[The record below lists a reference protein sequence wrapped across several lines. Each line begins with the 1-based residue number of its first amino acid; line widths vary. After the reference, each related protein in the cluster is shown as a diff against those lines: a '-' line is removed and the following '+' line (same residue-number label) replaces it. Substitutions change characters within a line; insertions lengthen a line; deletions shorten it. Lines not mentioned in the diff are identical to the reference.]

1 MTTGASAGIGD
12 AASVLLRVRGG
23 ATSTSSFSPPPPLLG
38 ERRLLRNKL
47 ALAPPLPLTAGTED
61 ADAEAMTITCTCVR
75 VCVSPAFVTLY
86 LHVNNQTIETYRNCR
101 KPLLTKQ

>member
-47 ALAPPLPLTAGTED
+47 ALAPPLPLTVGTED
-61 ADAEAMTITCTCVR
+61 AEAEAMTITCACACTRAHTCAR
-75 VCVSPAFVTLY
+75 VCLAGFCDTTH
-86 LHVNNQTIETYRNCR
+86 HV
-101 KPLLTKQ
+101 